1 MNMFEEAEAIRQ
13 TMHLCKL
20 TQSEL
25 AGQLG
30 VSQSYIANKL
40 RLLSFSKEMTE
51 KIIFTGI
58 SERHARSLL
67 RLASDE
73 ERIRALD
80 EVASR
85 HMTVRECE
93 ALVDAM
99 VMRSLP
105 KRITRSD
112 ALGAI
117 ADFRDVLN
125 SASDVLRSLG
135 IKIRSKT
142 SYLGNDMYITVVIN
156 EV

>member
-25 AGQLG
+25 AKQLG

-40 RLLSFSKEMTE
+40 RLLTLSKEMTE
-51 KIIFTGI
+51 KIISSGI

-67 RLASDE
+67 RLESDE

-80 EVASR
+80 EITAR
-85 HMTVRECE
+85 RLTVRECE
-93 ALVDAM
+93 ALVDSA

-105 KRITRSD
+105 KRITRTDTLD
-112 ALGAI
+112 AI
-117 ADFRDVLN
+117 SDFRDVIFSSCN
-125 SASDVLRSLG
+125 ALRALG

-142 SYLGNDMYITVVIN
+142 SYLGGDMYITVVIN

>member
-1 MNMFEEAEAIRQ
+1 MFEEAEAIRQ

-25 AGQLG
+25 AKQLG
-30 VSQSYIANKL
+30 VSQSYVANKL
-40 RLLSFSKEMTE
+40 RLLTLSKEMTE
-51 KIIFTGI
+51 KIVLSGI

-67 RLASDE
+67 RLATDG
-73 ERIRALD
+73 ERLLALD
-80 EVASR
+80 EITSR
-85 HMTVRECE
+85 HLTVRECE
-93 ALVDAM
+93 ALVDGM

-112 ALGAI
+112 VLDAI
-117 ADFRDVLN
+117 ADFKDVLR

-142 SYLGNDMYITVVIN
+142 SYLGEDMYITVVIK

>member
-25 AGQLG
+25 AVQLG

-40 RLLSFSKEMTE
+40 RLLTFSKEMTD
-51 KIIFTGI
+51 KIISSGI

-67 RLASDE
+67 RLEGDS
-73 ERIRALD
+73 ERISAL
-80 EVASR
+80 EKISSR

-112 ALGAI
+112 ALTAI
-117 ADFRDVLN
+117 SDFKDVLA
-125 SASDVLRSLG
+125 SASDVLRSIG
-135 IKIRSKT
+135 IKIRTKT
-142 SYLGNDMYITVVIN
+142 SYLGSDMYITVVIN

>member
-1 MNMFEEAEAIRQ
+1 MFEEAEAIRQ

-40 RLLSFSKEMTE
+40 RLLTLSKEMTE
-51 KIIFTGI
+51 KIISSGI

-67 RLASDE
+67 RLATDE
-73 ERIRALD
+73 ERLNAL
-80 EVASR
+80 EEITTR
-85 HMTVRECE
+85 RMTVRECE
-93 ALVDAM
+93 AHVDAI

-105 KRITRSD
+105 SRITRSD
-112 ALGAI
+112 ILGAI
-117 ADFRDVLN
+117 ADFRDVLDT
-125 SASDVLRSLG
+125 ASNTMRSLG

-142 SYLGNDMYITVVIN
+142 SYLGSDMYITVVIN